1 MLVEHQDRPALY
13 LDLVLLPG
21 TNVLQAVFELSVRG
35 GGQLGSRKVGPVSSE
50 SICSDGLDA
59 IGAPEWCIQARPR
72 FPLAWTDVEQ
82 ANDLRLEIVAR
93 AEVSREKR
101 ES

>member
-13 LDLVLLPG
+13 LDPVILPG
-21 TNVLQAVFELSVRG
+21 TDALLAVFELSVG
-35 GGQLGSRKVGPVSSE
+35 GGQLGSLKIGPVSSQA
-50 SICSDGLDA
+50 ICSEGLDA
-59 IGAPEWCIQARPR
+59 IDAPDWCIQARPR

-82 ANDLRLEIVAR
+82 ANDLRLEIVAKS
-93 AEVSREKR
+93 ESTREKR

>member
-13 LDLVLLPG
+13 LDLVILPG
-21 TNVLQAVFELSVRG
+21 TDAVQAVFEHSVG
-35 GGQLGSRKVGPVSSE
+35 GGQLGILRLGPVSSQA
-50 SICSDGLDA
+50 ICSDGLDA
-59 IGAPEWCIQARPR
+59 VGAPDWCIQARPR

-82 ANDLRLEIVAR
+82 ASDLRLEIVAK
-93 AEVSREKR
+93 AESTREKR